1 MRKLGRVCAIILFFT
16 IFQINFA
23 EAKQWENQG
32 LGHVDVYIN
41 GQVSIDQQINGVS
54 QEEKKVTVNISDV
67 SVEIEENNKKKTY
80 TNFREQTQS
89 GSKEREFH
97 KDVDPFT
104 KNAKITVRCRI
115 SSTELDIDTQFE
127 KVYSG
132 ADIDAAIEEC
142 PYHIGCDIRITSREI
157 KNVITYDVI
166 FKSDEG
172 GKFENEEQYI
182 EHINIISG
190 EAFPKVPQLTA
201 DENYEFA
208 GWYDESTNLKIEEF
222 PKTVTKDL
230 TVVAKWKK
238 VEKEN
243 NNKDDDDKNNED
255 KKEDEDK
262 KDNEDNENKKND
274 EDKKDDNKN
283 EENGTNEDNTI
294 IETSSEVANDENNNN
309 NIANNDNNIKNLDS
323 YNPPKTA
330 VENNITLLIVSFIIS
345 LTVTIGLGYKIK
357 KNRNIEEK

>member
-23 EAKQWENQG
+23 EAKQLEKQG

-54 QEEKKVTVNISDV
+54 QEEKKVIVNISDV

-115 SSTELDIDTQFE
+115 TSTELNIDMQFE
-127 KVYSG
+127 KAYSG
-132 ADIDAAIEEC
+132 ADIEAAIEEC

-172 GKFENEEQYI
+172 GNLENEEQYI

-201 DENYEFA
+201 DENFEFV
-208 GWYDESTNLKIEEF
+208 GWYDENTNLKIEEF

-230 TVVAKWKK
+230 TAVAKWKK
-238 VEKEN
+238 IEKEN
-243 NNKDDDDKNNED
+243 NNKDDDDK
-255 KKEDEDK
+255 
-262 KDNEDNENKKND
+262 KND
-274 EDKKDDNKN
+274 EDKKNNEDKKDENN
-283 EENGTNEDNTI
+283 SEENNTNKDNTI
-294 IETSSEVANDENNNN
+294 IETSSEVVTNENSNN
-309 NIANNDNNIKNLDS
+309 NISDNDNNIKNLDS
-323 YNPPKTA
+323 YNPPRTA

-357 KNRNIEEK
+357 KNRNVEKK